1 MNYIEYFY
9 IISDSGVYIEIVNFN
24 NFYVVFS
31 SVLNGLVVGV
41 EGMLGDEIF
50 YS

>member
-1 MNYIEYFY
+1 MIYIEYFY
-9 IISDSGVYIEIVNFN
+9 IIDGSGVYIEIVNFN

-41 EGMLGDEIF
+41 EGMLGDDIF